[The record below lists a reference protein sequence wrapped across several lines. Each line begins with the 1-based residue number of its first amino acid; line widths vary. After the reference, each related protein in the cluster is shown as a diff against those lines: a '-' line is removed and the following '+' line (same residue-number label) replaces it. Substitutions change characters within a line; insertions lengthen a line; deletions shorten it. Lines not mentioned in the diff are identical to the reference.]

1 MARKRMFTLDVV
13 DQQQF
18 LDMPATSRCLYF
30 ELGMRADDDG
40 FIGNIPRLLAW
51 LNATPDDLRI
61 LIAKGYIIEFASG
74 VIVITDWLRHNTLK
88 GDRYNPSN
96 FEEKSQIELNANKR
110 YILLCGTEKEPQKR
124 IDKIRLDTTNKL
136 DSNKDNSTFKTVESV
151 DKTLINEILK
161 NLPPN
166 SKIRKKIIEKYGG
179 NLND

>member
-1 MARKRMFTLDVV
+1 M
-13 DQQQF
+13 
-18 LDMPATSRCLYF
+18 
-30 ELGMRADDDG
+30 
-40 FIGNIPRLLAW
+40 
-51 LNATPDDLRI
+51 
-61 LIAKGYIIEFASG
+61 
-74 VIVITDWLRHNTLK
+74 
-88 GDRYNPSN
+88 
-96 FEEKSQIELNANKR
+96 
-110 YILLCGTEKEPQKR
+110 LLCGTEKEPQKR